1 MRGARR
7 RAGGRGDGRAWVGA
21 GGAKE
26 REFVGGAVEPA
37 VQGRGRGAI
46 IFIAPEPVP
55 SILRLQRRRAG
66 STRGGALRT
75 RFGGCGA
82 GQGARAGATMRR
94 ADDDQARPRLGAR
107 GSRVGDDAASRGGGE
122 DADLL
127 QGSKAVGA
135 PAPDRGGGGARRRRR
150 GGSAPGAPVSG
161 RAASSSDRAG
171 IPAEARPERA
181 PPRRPGGEG
190 GTCPGGRR
198 EVGVRWGGES
208 GDRAKAGCGVWRNA
222 APASKAEGGRAAA
235 ASGPLRRSAGEQPG
249 RRRHPSGL
257 AGFCK
262 NRFGPFEEGR
272 GFSAAV
278 GGGLPGFLAS
288 EADAKA
294 PARITLRRAERRG
307 RIFPRMRRW
316 EIHSLREGRNWG
328 KLIYIVSIEIL

>member
-1 MRGARR
+1 MTRRDLGSGPGDRAWATMRLPGAAARTPTFSKDQRRSALLRPIGAAAERGGGGGAARR
-7 RAGGRGDGRAWVGA
+7 RARPFRGGPPRVRT
-21 GGAKE
+21 
-26 REFVGGAVEPA
+26 EPA
-37 VQGRGRGAI
+37 
-46 IFIAPEPVP
+46 F
-55 SILRLQRRRAG
+55 RRRRDRNG
-66 STRGGALRT
+66 RRPV
-75 RFGGCGA
+75 
-82 GQGARAGATMRR
+82 ARAGR
-94 ADDDQARPRLGAR
+94 AEL
-107 GSRVGDDAASRGGGE
+107 V
-122 DADLL
+122 
-127 QGSKAVGA
+127 K
-135 PAPDRGGGGARRRRR
+135 
-150 GGSAPGAPVSG
+150 
-161 RAASSSDRAG
+161 
-171 IPAEARPERA
+171 
-181 PPRRPGGEG
+181 
-190 GTCPGGRR
+190 GGRR